1 MRIGHPDRGT
11 ITDNNIMQ
19 MQARALFFRLVK
31 RYRKRARGFTLIEVI
46 VALAIFGILATVA
59 HSSYTEQIERSK
71 RTKAISEIGSLQ
83 LAIMRYES
91 SNGALPDAL
100 TDIDPK
106 GIKDP
111 WGNAYVYTNLGAK
124 GSAKD
129 RRQDHKLNP
138 INSDFDL
145 FSPGKNGAWKKQI
158 TQKDSLDDIIRAR
171 DGAFIGVAAD
181 FSQ

>member
-1 MRIGHPDRGT
+1 MKAIWIVNPQ
-11 ITDNNIMQ
+11 TDKPV
-19 MQARALFFRLVK
+19 RRLVSFL
-31 RYRKRARGFTLIEVI
+31 RRARGFTLIEII
-46 VALAIFGILATVA
+46 VTLAIFGILATVA
-59 HSSYTEQIERSK
+59 YSSYVEQIERSK
-71 RTKAISEIGSLQ
+71 RTKAISDIGTIQ

-106 GIKDP
+106 GFTDP
-111 WGNAYVYTNLGAK
+111 WGNAYVYTDLSAK

-158 TQKDSLDDIIRAR
+158 TQKESLDDIIRAR